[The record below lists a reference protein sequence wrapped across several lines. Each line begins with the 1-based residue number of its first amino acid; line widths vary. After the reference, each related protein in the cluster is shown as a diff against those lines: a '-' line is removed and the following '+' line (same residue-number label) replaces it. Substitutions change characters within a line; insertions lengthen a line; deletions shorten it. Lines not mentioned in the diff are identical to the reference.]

1 MRLARRIFLQWS
13 ALRVSE
19 AGGLSRNRAAATAP
33 MLAMRL
39 ALHALNKVSLLAEG
53 FGKACQPPKPKCFF
67 SNPYFTCGAE
77 RNLKALAAFQR
88 PFRHAF

>member
-1 MRLARRIFLQWS
+1 MLAGFPEI
-13 ALRVSE
+13 ALRLPF
-19 AGGLSRNRAAATAP
+19 A

-53 FGKACQPPKPKCFF
+53 FGKARQPPKSKCFF
-67 SNPYFTCGAE
+67 SNPYFTCATE
-77 RNLKALAAFQR
+77 RNLKALATFQR

>member
-1 MRLARRIFLQWS
+1 MAGFPEI
-13 ALRVSE
+13 ALRLPL
-19 AGGLSRNRAAATAP
+19 A
-33 MLAMRL
+33 MLAMCL

-53 FGKACQPPKPKCFF
+53 FGKARQPPKPKCFF